1 MPETVVQKRAVDAAF
16 RTLLTGLLVAIAALV
31 VFAWIAEL
39 IGRGG
44 VLEFDN
50 NIRALIHRH
59 ASPALTRIMV
69 GFSVLGS
76 PACLIVLGCVAV
88 AHFVRSGRPRIAMLF
103 VITVLGAE
111 LLDQILKL
119 LFHRTRP
126 VAFFGLAEP
135 MGYSFPSGHSLVS
148 CAFFGVLATF
158 AAGRAKNNVLRWACR
173 ISAALLIAV
182 IGISRIYLGVHY
194 PSDVIAGYLAALV
207 WVFSVASARRWM
219 RRARGLRP
227 SP

>member
-1 MPETVVQKRAVDAAF
+1 MSETVEQKRAVDTAF

-50 NIRALIHRH
+50 SIRDLVHRH
-59 ASPALTRIMV
+59 ASPALTHIML
-69 GFSVLGS
+69 GFSVIGS

-103 VITVLGAE
+103 VITILGAE

-148 CAFFGVLATF
+148 FAFFGVLATF
-158 AAGRAKNNVLRWACR
+158 AAARAKNNAWRWAYR
-173 ISAALLIAV
+173 ISAAALISA

-227 SP
+227 S